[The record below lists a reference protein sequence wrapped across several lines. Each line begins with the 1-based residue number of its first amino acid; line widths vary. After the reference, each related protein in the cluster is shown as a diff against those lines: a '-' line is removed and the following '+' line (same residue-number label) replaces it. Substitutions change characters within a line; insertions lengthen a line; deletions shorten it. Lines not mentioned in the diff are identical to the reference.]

1 MTAKIRLN
9 AASGGGSFSLQAPS
23 SSANNRVMTLPD
35 TADGT
40 ILTTTNP
47 RSGAIIQAQTT
58 QDVTVAGVNCAE
70 NVFTNLSSINV
81 SITPVF
87 ASSKILLSAFMSGEG
102 NQADINWTFKMM
114 RSVAGGSDQD
124 ILRGTPA
131 GNRVSCMGSF
141 PNAHFNTDNDSTPV
155 TVSFANLLDSPSYS
169 VGQAIVYKMFI
180 NCKKSGGGVWS
191 INGTN
196 GSTDTSDYER
206 SASYITVMEVAQ

>member
-1 MTAKIRLN
+1 MSSIKLKH
-9 AASGGGSFSLQAPS
+9 SGGNSVSIAAPS
-23 SSANNRVMTLPD
+23 SNPASNRTITVPS

-40 ILTTTNP
+40 MLTTTSP

-58 QDVTVAGVNCAE
+58 QYVTAAGINVAEDTFV
-70 NVFTNLSSINV
+70 NLSDLNV

-102 NQADINWTFKMM
+102 NKTDHTWSFKMM

-124 ILRGTPA
+124 VLRGTPA
-131 GNRVSCMGSF
+131 GNRIPCMGTF
-141 PNAHFNTDNDSTPV
+141 PSGHYNVDDDSTPV

-169 VGQAIVYKMFI
+169 VGEAIVYKMFI
-180 NCKKSGGGVWS
+180 HCISSGAVWS

-196 GSTDTSDYER
+196 GNSDTQDYER
-206 SASYITVMEVAQ
+206 SASYITVMEVAA

>member
-1 MTAKIRLN
+1 MSSIKLTAD
-9 AASGGGSFSLQAPS
+9 SGGGTFEVKAPAS
-23 SSANNRVMTLPD
+23 SGNTRVLTLPD
-35 TADGT
+35 AANGT
-40 ILTTTNP
+40 VLTTTNP

-58 QDVTVAGVNCAE
+58 QDVTPAGINIAQNTFV
-70 NVFTNLSSINV
+70 NLSTLNV

-102 NQADINWTFKMM
+102 NKHDASWSFKMM

-124 ILRGTPA
+124 VLRGTPS
-131 GNRVSCMGSF
+131 GNRIACMGTF
-141 PNAHFNTDNDSTPV
+141 PSGHYNDDQDSTPV

-180 NCKKSGGGVWS
+180 HCINSGAVWS

-196 GSTDTSDYER
+196 GGSDTSDYER
-206 SASYITVMEVAQ
+206 SASYITVMEVAA

>member
-1 MTAKIRLN
+1 MSSLKLKH
-9 AASGGGSFSLQAPS
+9 SGGNSVSIAAPS
-23 SSANNRVMTLPD
+23 SNPAANRTITVPS

-40 ILTTTNP
+40 MLTTTSP

-58 QDVTVAGVNCAE
+58 QDVTAAGINIAQNTFV
-70 NVFTNLSSINV
+70 NLSALNV

-102 NQADINWTFKMM
+102 NKHDASWSFKMM

-124 ILRGTPA
+124 VLRGTPG
-131 GNRVSCMGSF
+131 GNRIPCMGTF
-141 PNAHFNTDNDSTPV
+141 PAGHYNDDQDSTPV

-169 VGQAIVYKMFI
+169 VGEAIVYKMFI
-180 NCKKSGGGVWS
+180 HCINSGAVWS

-196 GSTDTSDYER
+196 GGSNTSDYER
-206 SASYITVMEVAQ
+206 SASYITVMEVAA